1 MIKLHL
7 QVVLPDPGPN
17 GMPLCNVDLSTLT
30 EDGCFQAMVI
40 PNRLK
45 ETDNLPR
52 QEAYNFDIVSV
63 EPC

>member
-1 MIKLHL
+1 
-7 QVVLPDPGPN
+7 
-17 GMPLCNVDLSTLT
+17 
-30 EDGCFQAMVI
+30 MVI

-63 EPC
+63 EPCWFE